1 MTAGGGAGGRP
12 ATIPGLSIGLPEP
25 GEGLVSS
32 YRDIPGFVA
41 TVEQSGAA
49 QVGLP
54 DRLLMTADMIHPGG
68 GRYPGEPTKPYVEPL
83 VMLGAIAVATEFI
96 TLTTGV
102 LLAPLRQPVALA
114 KAAATV
120 DVLSGGRLELGFG
133 SGWFEPEFEAI
144 GGSVDERFARL
155 EETIQICR
163 ILWSESPATFHG
175 RWSSFD
181 EVTSR
186 PAPVNGRIP
195 IWIGTQ
201 ARPSPR
207 TVRRVAEWG
216 DGWAFSS
223 RSTLEDIIWGSELL
237 VEACAKVGRDPNAI
251 PLRAQVRR
259 PVEAGTT
266 DGMDLEREIELTI
279 EAILPYADAG
289 VDFVTCGYGSARDV
303 DEAAAF
309 VKGVHNGLAREC
321 SGSSPR

>member
-1 MTAGGGAGGRP
+1 MTAGGGGGVRS
-12 ATIPGLSIGLPEP
+12 ATVPGLSVGLPEP

-32 YRDIPGFVA
+32 YRELPGFVA
-41 TVEQSGAA
+41 RIEQSGAA
-49 QVGLP
+49 QLGMA
-54 DRLLMTADMIHPGG
+54 DRLLMIADMIHPGG
-68 GRYPGEPTKPYVEPL
+68 GRYPGEPSKPYVEPL
-83 VMLGAIAVATEFI
+83 VMMGAIAAATERI
-96 TLTTGV
+96 TLTPLV
-102 LLAPLRQPVALA
+102 LAPLRQPVALA

-120 DVLSGGRLELGFG
+120 DVLSGGRLELSFG
-133 SGWFEPEFEAI
+133 SGWFEPEFQAI

-155 EETIQICR
+155 EEAIQVCR
-163 ILWSESPATFHG
+163 ILWSEPPATFHG
-175 RWSSFD
+175 RWVSFE

-186 PAPVNGRIP
+186 PAPVHGRVP
-195 IWIGTQ
+195 IWIATQ

-259 PVEAGTT
+259 PADVGTT
-266 DGMDLEREIELTI
+266 DRMAIEREIELTV

-289 VDFVTCGYGSARDV
+289 VDFVSCGYGSARDV

-309 VKGVHNGLAREC
+309 VEGVHDGLARER